1 MRKALVFRNDDLVGT
16 LLEEHRN
23 SYVFRYD
30 AAYFQDPTKPQ
41 IGFRMPKTQEEYRST
56 NLFPLFFNLLS
67 EGANRKLQ
75 SRILKIDE
83 DDHFGF
89 LLATASADTIGAIT
103 VRPISENAHS

>member
-41 IGFRMPKTQEEYRST
+41 IGFRMPKD
-56 NLFPLFFNLLS
+56 
-67 EGANRKLQ
+67 RK
-75 SRILKIDE
+75 S
-83 DDHFGF
+83 
-89 LLATASADTIGAIT
+89 
-103 VRPISENAHS
+103 VV